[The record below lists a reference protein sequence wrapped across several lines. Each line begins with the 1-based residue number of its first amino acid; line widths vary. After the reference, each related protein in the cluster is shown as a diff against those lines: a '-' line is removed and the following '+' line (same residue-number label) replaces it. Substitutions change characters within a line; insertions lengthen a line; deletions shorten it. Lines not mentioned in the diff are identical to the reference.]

1 MHLHTHA
8 LVEAK
13 SSIIPFPYI
22 QSDVVAAYRPCIV
35 THKLIQSLSDVL
47 ATSSFIYTDVVNIE
61 RLNILQQPMAPDLT
75 DLTESMSQH
84 FSFIIYEDRL
94 ILISEDCLKVL
105 LTIFGSVSLEQIR
118 ADAMMHGIYLIK
130 EFYQPL
136 NVFFFSSSNHC
147 STIVS
152 SKLSPNLKIIA
163 KVVIIS
169 KKFVYLQKLFL
180 KMQMKIVI
188 LDGYTANP
196 GDLSWSDLEQLG
208 QLTVYD
214 RTRPEETVARAADAD
229 VVLTN
234 KVVMGRQEIAQLPRL
249 QYIGVLATGY
259 NVVDIQAARERG
271 IIVTNV
277 PAYST
282 ESVAQMV
289 FAHLLT
295 VTNRT
300 EHYAVLNRQGR
311 WSSNPDFSYWDTP
324 LHELAGKTFG
334 IVGLGNI
341 GSRVAQIALAF
352 GMKVVALTSKSALP
366 AGIQKVSLD
375 ELLTASDVVSLHCP
389 LTDTTRHLINA
400 RTLQM
405 MKPSAILI
413 NTGRGPLVNDADV
426 AEALSTQRLYAYC
439 ADVLTTE
446 PPQADNPLLCQSNA
460 YFTPHIAWAS
470 VEARVRLLQ
479 TAIANVRAFAN
490 GTPQNTV

>member
-1 MHLHTHA
+1 
-8 LVEAK
+8 
-13 SSIIPFPYI
+13 
-22 QSDVVAAYRPCIV
+22 
-35 THKLIQSLSDVL
+35 
-47 ATSSFIYTDVVNIE
+47 
-61 RLNILQQPMAPDLT
+61 
-75 DLTESMSQH
+75 
-84 FSFIIYEDRL
+84 
-94 ILISEDCLKVL
+94 
-105 LTIFGSVSLEQIR
+105 
-118 ADAMMHGIYLIK
+118 
-130 EFYQPL
+130 
-136 NVFFFSSSNHC
+136 
-147 STIVS
+147 
-152 SKLSPNLKIIA
+152 
-163 KVVIIS
+163 
-169 KKFVYLQKLFL
+169 
-180 KMQMKIVI
+180 MKIVI

-196 GDLSWSDLEQLG
+196 GDLSWSELEQLG

-214 RTRPEETVARAADAD
+214 RTRPEETVARAADAE

-234 KVVMGRQEIAQLPRL
+234 KVIIGRQEIVQLPRL

-352 GMKVVALTSKSALP
+352 GMKVVALTSKSTLP

-375 ELLTASDVVSLHCP
+375 ELLTTADVVSLHCP

-405 MKPSAILI
+405 IKPSAILI

-426 AEALSTQRLYAYC
+426 AEALSTRRLYAYC

-446 PPQADNPLLCQSNA
+446 PPQTDNPLLCLSNA